1 MMKDDVVHRLDDFH
15 FGLNKKGKII
25 LYVVSIVLIAIGIII
40 LLRPMAEGKALTGCV
55 YALCGVTVAL
65 CVHFHNKIP
74 GRVKFYSAIFLEASG
89 SLFLL
94 LNAEGMTSNPYSKY
108 YNCAPLFKVIGL
120 IGFLL
125 FTCGGI
131 FVLYKDVKYHIRH
144 SHDV

>member
-1 MMKDDVVHRLDDFH
+1 MKDDVAHRLDDFH

-25 LYVVSIVLIAIGIII
+25 LYVVSTVLIAAGIII
-40 LLRPMAEGKALTGCV
+40 LSKPMAEGKVLTGCV
-55 YALCGVTVAL
+55 YALCGVAVAL

-74 GRVKFYSAIFLEASG
+74 GRVKFYSAIFLAALG

-94 LNAEGMTSNPYSKY
+94 LNAEDMTSNPYSKY
-108 YNCAPLFKVIGL
+108 YHCAPLFKVIGL

-125 FTCGGI
+125 STGGGI